1 MQASKFIGPGLL
13 IAIKTIAMPLITE
26 EIVSQLNVGANQ
38 TETSDLSDFGK
49 YLTWFFCKDLI
60 EASSQFH
67 IGSNFIV
74 YLVLSLKC
82 DISRPILRASW
93 NTAKLLILILSSF

>member
-49 YLTWFFCKDLI
+49 
-60 EASSQFH
+60 
-67 IGSNFIV
+67 
-74 YLVLSLKC
+74 
-82 DISRPILRASW
+82 
-93 NTAKLLILILSSF
+93 

>member
-49 YLTWFFCKDLI
+49 YLKSRLCKFLYFKKANFHQFQVFFMERFQQL
-60 EASSQFH
+60 Q
-67 IGSNFIV
+67 V
-74 YLVLSLKC
+74 YLC
-82 DISRPILRASW
+82 ILQ
-93 NTAKLLILILSSF
+93 NII